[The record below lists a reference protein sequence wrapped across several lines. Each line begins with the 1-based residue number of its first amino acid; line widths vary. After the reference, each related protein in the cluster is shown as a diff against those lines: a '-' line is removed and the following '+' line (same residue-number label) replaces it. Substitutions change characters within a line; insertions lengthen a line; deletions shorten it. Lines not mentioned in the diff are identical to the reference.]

1 MKTTKKKVHINRYE
15 KNPILTPADVK
26 PLRDDFTV
34 ECVFNAGVATYQ
46 GNTILLL
53 RVAERPIQSE
63 ESTLMVPVLKEI
75 DGSYQLMIH
84 KIDRNDGRYDFSDPR
99 KVKQKDIDTYVY
111 LTSMSH
117 LRVARSKNGVDFE
130 VEDHGFIFPNTAFEA
145 FGTED
150 SRITIID
157 GWYYIN
163 YSAVSD
169 RGITTALAR
178 TRDFVTVEKMGI
190 IFATENRD
198 VTIFPEKVNG
208 KYFALHRPV
217 PKQIGR
223 AQMWTATSPDLIHWG
238 NHQFLLGVEDGW
250 QSQKIGGGA
259 VPFKTEKGWIE
270 IYHGADHNNRY
281 TLGAVLLDLENPN
294 KIIAKTAE
302 PILVP
307 EEIYEVEGFFG
318 NVVFTCGVVT
328 DENNVKIYYGGADNV
343 MALAEITI
351 DELYRCLGV

>member
-130 VEDHGFIFPNTAFEA
+130 VEDHGFIFPDTAFEA

-259 VPFKTEKGWIE
+259 V
-270 IYHGADHNNRY
+270 
-281 TLGAVLLDLENPN
+281 LLDLENPN